1 LSSDPARDPARS
13 LASDLL
19 RRASAKFA
27 TGVAV
32 VSTLAP
38 DGAPHGLTINSFCSL
53 SLTPPLVMV
62 AIDRACVFLGFF
74 ELSGH
79 FAVNILDECQA
90 DLSDRFA
97 QIPEGRFKGVDW
109 RTGVTGS
116 PILPGSL
123 VVIECE
129 TRQII
134 DAGDHRV
141 LIGEAVAAEIGEGR
155 PLVFFSSAY
164 ANLDRG

>member
-1 LSSDPARDPARS
+1 
-13 LASDLL
+13 
-19 RRASAKFA
+19 
-27 TGVAV
+27 V

-53 SLTPPLVMV
+53 SLTPPLVIV

-79 FAVNILDECQA
+79 FAVNILDERQA

-109 RTGVTGS
+109 RSGVTGS
-116 PILPGSL
+116 PILAGSL
-123 VVIECE
+123 AVIECE

-141 LIGEAVAAEIGEGR
+141 LIGEAIAAEIGEGR

-164 ANLDRG
+164 ARLDRG